1 MISRDPIALIRE
13 KLSKND
19 LDAALLNTSEITR
32 SVNLRYLSGFS
43 GSDATILITSDQLRL
58 FTDGRYKVQS
68 RDECENFRIHVSR
81 DKIASIGKV
90 IRSLGI
96 KRLGIEG
103 SRVSYD
109 FMNFL
114 QKKITEVEIVSL
126 GRQGLESLRIIKD
139 PTEVEAIRKAA
150 GIASAACLK
159 LLDSRVSGK
168 SEIEL
173 AGRLE
178 LNFTELGAS
187 GESFSTIVASG
198 PRSALPH
205 GRPTGKKVEPNELV
219 IIDYGCMVSG
229 YCSDETVTCIVG
241 SPDPE
246 QLKIY
251 QVVSDAHDK
260 AIDCLSPGMRANQVD
275 LVARQTISDA
285 GWGKYFL
292 HSLGHG
298 IGLEVH
304 EAPFLSPKSN
314 VVLEEGMVFT
324 IEPGVYIQGLGGVR
338 LESLVH
344 MSSSGPEVL
353 SKAPKTLIHVD

>member
-13 KLSKND
+13 KLSKNCF
-19 LDAALLNTSEITR
+19 DAALLNTSEITR

-43 GSDATILITSDQLRL
+43 GSDATILITHDQLRL
-58 FTDGRYKVQS
+58 FTDGRYKIQS
-68 RDECENFRIHVSR
+68 RDECPDFKIHISR

-90 IRSLGI
+90 IRRLGI
-96 KRLGIEG
+96 MKLGIEG
-103 SRVSYD
+103 SRISHD
-109 FMNFL
+109 FVNFL
-114 QKKITEVEIVSL
+114 QKRITEVEIVSL

-139 PTEVEAIRKAA
+139 PTEVEAISVAA
-150 GIASAACLK
+150 RIASAACLK
-159 LLDSRVSGK
+159 LLDSGISGK

-178 LNFTELGAS
+178 LNFTEKGAS
-187 GESFSTIVASG
+187 SESFDTIVASG

-205 GRPTGKKVEPNELV
+205 GRPTGKRVEPNELV

-241 SPDPE
+241 SPDQD

-251 QVVSDAHDK
+251 QVVSEAHDR
-260 AIDCLSPGMRANQVD
+260 AIDCLRPGIRANQVD
-275 LVARQTISDA
+275 LVARQAISDA

-344 MSSSGPEVL
+344 LSSSGAEVL
-353 SKAPKTLIHVD
+353 SKAPKTLIQVD